1 MQRLFNQLIGNM
13 RPVKV
18 ARIDV
23 IDSELNN
30 FAQDRECP
38 VVVCGRPEYM
48 RTSQLHG
55 TISDAGESDRRA
67 WKCKSPAEIDAV
79 TSRIHSIG
87 KLSFQNVVTAT
98 LEEKTETRKAGGIRT
113 WSDLNNDAEVT
124 RLC

>member
-30 FAQDRECP
+30 FAQDRDCP

-55 TISDAGESDRRA
+55 TISDAVKRDRRA
-67 WKCKSPAEIDAV
+67 RKPKSPAK
-79 TSRIHSIG
+79 IG
-87 KLSFQNVVTAT
+87 CIQES
-98 LEEKTETRKAGGIRT
+98 
-113 WSDLNNDAEVT
+113 
-124 RLC
+124 

>member
-1 MQRLFNQLIGNM
+1 M

-38 VVVCGRPEYM
+38 IVVGGRPEYM

-55 TISDAGESDRRA
+55 AISDAVDRDGGAR
-67 WKCKSPAEIDAV
+67 KRKSPAKIGC
-79 TSRIHSIG
+79 IHSIG
-87 KLSFQNVVTAT
+87 KLSFQNAVTAT
-98 LEEKTETRKAGGIRT
+98 LGCEG
-113 WSDLNNDAEVT
+113 S
-124 RLC
+124 

>member
-1 MQRLFNQLIGNM
+1 MQRLFNKLIGNM

-30 FAQDRECP
+30 FAQDRDCP

-55 TISDAGESDRRA
+55 AISDAVDRGGGA
-67 WKCKSPAEIDAV
+67 WKRKSPAEIRAV
-79 TSRIHSIG
+79 GSCIHFVG
-87 KLSFQNVVTAT
+87 KLSFEDAVTAT
-98 LEEKTETRKAGGIRT
+98 AR
-113 WSDLNNDAEVT
+113 
-124 RLC
+124 